1 MLEST
6 TAVFPGTFD
15 PFTKG
20 HEAMVLK
27 AIQLYSKIIIA
38 IGKNTSKQNLFT
50 PEERLQ
56 HIQELFANHP
66 SIEVKLYDGLTVNFC
81 KTNHAKVIIRGLRDV
96 KDFEYE
102 KSIAWMNAELESEIQ
117 TVFLLT
123 EPKYMAVN
131 SVIVREI
138 YKSGGS
144 IEKFVPPAIFNLI
157 SKN

>member
-1 MLEST
+1 MLQAS
-6 TAVFPGTFD
+6 TAVFPGSFD

-27 AIQLYSKIIIA
+27 ALQLYKKIIIA
-38 IGKNTSKQNLFT
+38 IGNNTTKQYLFSPQERLHQIQLLFT
-50 PEERLQ
+50 NYP
-56 HIQELFANHP
+56 NV
-66 SIEVKLYDGLTVNFC
+66 EVKLYDGLTINFC
-81 KTNHAKVIIRGLRDV
+81 KANQAKVIIRGLRDV

-102 KSIAWMNAELESEIQ
+102 KSIAWMNAELENDIQ

-123 EPKYMAVN
+123 EPNYLAIN
-131 SVIVREI
+131 AVIVREI

-144 IEKFVPPAIFNLI
+144 IEKFVPSKIFNLI

>member
-1 MLEST
+1 MLSST
-6 TAVFPGTFD
+6 TAVFPGSFD

-20 HEAMVLK
+20 HEAMVLR
-27 AIQLYSKIIIA
+27 ALQLYSKIIIA
-38 IGKNTSKQNLFT
+38 IGKNTNKQYLFT
-50 PEERLQ
+50 PEERLN
-56 HIQELFANHP
+56 HIQSLFKKHP
-66 SIEVKLYDGLTVNFC
+66 SIEVKFYEGLTVNFC
-81 KTNHAKVIIRGLRDV
+81 KSNNAKVIIRGLRDV

-102 KSIAWMNAELESEIQ
+102 KSIAWMNNDMEPEIQ

-144 IEKFVPPAIFNLI
+144 IEKFVPQTIFNLI

>member
-1 MLEST
+1 MLDST

-38 IGKNTSKQNLFT
+38 IGKNTSKQHLFT

-56 HIQELFANHP
+56 HIQELFANYP
-66 SIEVKLYDGLTVNFC
+66 TIEVKLYDGLTVNFC
-81 KTNHAKVIIRGLRDV
+81 KTNLAKVIIRGLRDV

>member
-27 AIQLYSKIIIA
+27 AIQLYPKIIIA
-38 IGKNTSKQNLFT
+38 IGKNTSKQHLFT

-56 HIQELFANHP
+56 HIQVLFANYP
-66 SIEVKLYDGLTVNFC
+66 TVEVKLYDGLTVNFC

-144 IEKFVPPAIFNLI
+144 IEKFVPQSIFNLI